1 MTSEFGYKLDPNRKL
16 RKHKGIKGTRRSIVN
31 TYNPNTIDEG
41 GILTVRFPDLSRND
55 VIVPGSAKLSFKIT
69 LNSDDDANRTI
80 VNNLGRAIVS
90 KLEVKLE
97 GQSVYTL
104 NNSDIF
110 HCYQDLWMT
119 KNERG
124 NAVLQGIQ
132 TEALRKHRINAGD
145 KDNDAKNIAISTAY
159 NNLFYIPLDFELLNA
174 DMPFYQYELKDRLSY
189 EITFNNYGRVIVSS
203 DNTASYTISD
213 ISMEFEVVNSPE
225 LVNSLK
231 MRHRGKFQVLYDRV
245 IHHSKDIKDKSDSHW
260 NFQLAPQSQS
270 MKGILIVFIDP
281 ADGGANYGRDSEK
294 FYNPKITKVSTTI
307 DGLPNQ
313 IYSSGMKSHQQ
324 FYEMFKHFSDGKYRH
339 MTNVAKELELSDVSL
354 GDYLTDKYALWLD
367 MRSTDDNSLHGTGRK
382 IEGTSQSIQ
391 IEIEKTA
398 EAAGSLDVHIFY
410 ISDAKIIFND
420 GRLDTV
426 MF

>member
-1 MTSEFGYKLDPNRKL
+1 MSEFGYKLDPNRKL

-31 TYNPNTIDEG
+31 TYNPSTIDQG
-41 GILTVRFPDLSRND
+41 GILSVRFPDLGRHD
-55 VIVPGSAKLSFKIT
+55 VIVPGSAKLSFKFALT
-69 LNSDDDANRTI
+69 ADNDANRTI
-80 VNNLGRAIVS
+80 VNNLGRAIVN

-110 HCYQDLWMT
+110 HCYQDLWKT
-119 KNERG
+119 KNERD

-132 TEALRKHRINAGD
+132 SEAGRKVRINAGD
-145 KDNDAKNIAISTAY
+145 KGADSKDVAIGTAY
-159 NNLFYIPLDFELLNA
+159 SNLFHIPLDFELLDA

-189 EITFNNYGRVIVSS
+189 EITFNNYGRVIESS
-203 DNTASYTISD
+203 DATASYTISD
-213 ISMEFEVVNSPE
+213 ISMEFEIVNSPE

-231 MRHRGKFQVLYDRV
+231 MKHRGMFQVLYDRV
-245 IHHSKDIKDKSDSHW
+245 VHHSKHTVNKSDSHW

-270 MKGILIVFIDP
+270 MKGILLIFIDP
-281 ADGGANYGRDSEK
+281 ADGGANFARDSEK

-313 IYSSGMKSHQQ
+313 IYSAGMKPHQQ
-324 FYEMFKHFSDGKYRH
+324 FYEITKHFSDGKYRH
-339 MTNVAKELELSDVSL
+339 MSNITKELELSDVSL
-354 GDYLTDKYALWLD
+354 GEYLTTKYALWLD

-382 IEGTSQSIQ
+382 IEGASQSIQ

-398 EAAGSLDVHIFY
+398 ETAGALDAHIFY
-410 ISDAKIIFND
+410 ISDAKIIFD
-420 GRLDTV
+420 EGRLKNV
-426 MF
+426 VF

>member
-1 MTSEFGYKLDPNRKL
+1 MSSEFGYKLDPNRKL

-31 TYNPNTIDEG
+31 TYNPSTIDQG
-41 GILTVRFPDLSRND
+41 GILSVRFPDLGRD
-55 VIVPGSAKLSFKIT
+55 DIIVPGSAKLSFKIT
-69 LNSDDDANRTI
+69 LSSDSDANRTI

-90 KLEVKLE
+90 KLEIKLE

-110 HCYQDLWMT
+110 HCYQDLWKTT
-119 KNERG
+119 KERE
-124 NAVLQGIQ
+124 NAVYQGIQ
-132 TEALRKHRINAGD
+132 SEALRKHRINAGD
-145 KDNDAKNIAISTAY
+145 KGSDAKDLAIGTAY
-159 NNLFYIPLDFELLNA
+159 SNLFYIPLDFELLDA

-189 EITFNNYGRVIVSS
+189 EITFNNYGRVIKSS
-203 DNTASYTISD
+203 DNTASYAISD

-231 MRHRGKFQVLYDRV
+231 MKHRGMFQVLYDRV
-245 IHHSKDIKDKSDSHW
+245 IHHSKHTVNKSDPHW

-270 MKGILIVFIDP
+270 MKGILMVFID
-281 ADGGANYGRDSEK
+281 DGGANYDRDSEK

-313 IYSSGMKSHQQ
+313 IYSSGMKAHQQ
-324 FYEMFKHFSDGKYRH
+324 FYEIVKHFSDGKYRH

-354 GDYLTDKYALWLD
+354 GNYLTTKYALWID

-391 IEIEKTA
+391 IEIDKVVETA
-398 EAAGSLDVHIFY
+398 GALDAHIFY
-410 ISDAKIIFND
+410 VSDAKIIFEG
-420 GRLDTV
+420 GRLKNV
-426 MF
+426 VF